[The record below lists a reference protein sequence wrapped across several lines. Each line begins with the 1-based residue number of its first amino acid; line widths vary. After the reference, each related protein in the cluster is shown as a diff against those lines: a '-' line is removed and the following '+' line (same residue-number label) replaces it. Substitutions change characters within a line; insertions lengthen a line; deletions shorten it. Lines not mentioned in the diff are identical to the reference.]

1 MSNHNSYRRYVL
13 FTLMTVYA
21 FNFIDRQL
29 LVILQ
34 ESIKKELMLSDTQLG
49 LLTGLT
55 FAMFYVTLGI
65 PIARFADTSNRK
77 NIIAVSLTLWSAL
90 TAFTGFATNF
100 IQLVLARIGVGIG
113 EAGCSPQSH
122 AIISD
127 YYPLEKRATALSIYS
142 MGIYIGIFIG
152 FLGGGFLNQYYG
164 WRVAFFAMG
173 TPGVLLALLL
183 YFTVKEPLRGA
194 SDTHQIKNDAQ
205 SFGQVISFI
214 FSKKSFVYLS
224 LGSGFITF
232 VVYGLGNWL
241 ASFFS
246 RYHGMSS
253 QNIGI
258 TNALIIGIGGGLG
271 TFLGGYLGDHFGKVS
286 KKWYLWIPA
295 IAGIISLPFSLTA
308 IFSLQKELVF
318 ACFTLA
324 TILNAIY
331 LAPAIAMAHH
341 LVPPQMR
348 ALTSA
353 VLFFCLNL
361 IGLGGGPL
369 VVGILSDSLA
379 PSVSALSLQYAM
391 ACIVFVGLIGSFFF
405 FLGGKNLAKDLE
417 GK

>member
-1 MSNHNSYRRYVL
+1 MSNPNSYRRYVL

-152 FLGGGFLNQYYG
+152 FLGGGILNQYYG
-164 WRVAFFAMG
+164 WRIAFFAMG
-173 TPGVLLALLL
+173 TPGVLLAILL

-194 SDTHQIKNDAQ
+194 SDTHQIKNDTQ
-205 SFGQVISFI
+205 SFGQVIQFI
-214 FSKKSFVYLS
+214 FSKRSFIYLS

-232 VVYGLGNWL
+232 VTYGLGNWL

-253 QNIGI
+253 QSIGI
-258 TNALIIGIGGGLG
+258 TNALIIGIGGALG

-308 IFSLQKELVF
+308 IFSQQKELIF
-318 ACFTLA
+318 LCFTLA

-341 LVPPQMR
+341 LVPPHMR
-348 ALTSA
+348 ALTSS
-353 VLFFCLNL
+353 VLFFALNL

-369 VVGILSDSLA
+369 VVGILSDSFAHL
-379 PSVSALSLQYAM
+379 VGALSLQYAL

-417 GK
+417 P

>member
-1 MSNHNSYRRYVL
+1 MSNSNSYRRYVL

-152 FLGGGFLNQYYG
+152 FLGGGILNQYYG
-164 WRVAFFAMG
+164 WRVAFFSMG
-173 TPGVLLALLL
+173 TPGVLLAILL

-205 SFGQVISFI
+205 SFGQVIRFI
-214 FSKKSFVYLS
+214 FSKKSFIYLS

-232 VVYGLGNWL
+232 VTYGLGNWL
-241 ASFFS
+241 PSFFS

-258 TNALIIGIGGGLG
+258 TNALIVGIGGGLG
-271 TFLGGYLGDHFGKVS
+271 TFLGGYLGDRYGKVS
-286 KKWYLWIPA
+286 KKWYLWIPM
-295 IAGIISLPFSLTA
+295 IAGIASVPFSLMA
-308 IFSLQKELVF
+308 IFSQQKELVF
-318 ACFTLA
+318 ICFTLA
-324 TILNAIY
+324 TILNAFN

-341 LVPPQMR
+341 LVPSQMR
-348 ALTSA
+348 AVASS
-353 VLFFCLNL
+353 VLFFTLNL

-369 VVGILSDSLA
+369 VVGILSDSFA
-379 PSVSALSLQYAM
+379 PSVGALSLQYAL